1 MNSAHQ
7 TMLNESQKNNWDFR
21 FLSSTFSAPMD
32 ANKFGLKIID
42 TTSTGLRSSK
52 KKYKDFYIPFQ
63 YVEEFPSWQKGANWN
78 SINDTIGRFEDIST
92 YANSSAQES
101 SITISYYAESEKSSD
116 SGSKWSL
123 EMVNIITKRIQ
134 SLVYP
139 QGDQYFS
146 PPFKALLNI
155 GKMYIDY
162 PVVVRNITMP
172 MEAPF
177 YWKTAETIYRKI
189 TIELRSSYPMW
200 QTITAESVYNSK
212 NGSSS
217 CFARKEYKRKSYN
230 Y

>member
-1 MNSAHQ
+1 MNSLHQ
-7 TMLNESQKNNWDFR
+7 QMLNESQKNNWDFR
-21 FLSSTFSAPMD
+21 FLSSTFKAPMD

-42 TTSTGLRSSK
+42 TTATGLRSSK

-63 YVEEFPSWQKGANWN
+63 YVEEFPVWQKSANWN
-78 SINDTIGRFEDIST
+78 ASSEMIGRFEDVSF
-92 YANSSAQES
+92 YANSGAQES
-101 SITISYYAESEKSSD
+101 SITLSYYAESEKSSD
-116 SGSKWSL
+116 DGSQWSL
-123 EMVNIITKRIQ
+123 ESINKITKRIQ
-134 SLVYP
+134 SLVFP

-162 PVVVRNITMP
+162 PVIIKSINMP

-177 YWKTAETIYRKI
+177 YWKTAETLYRKI
-189 TIELRSSYPMW
+189 TIELRSSYPLW